1 MCSPAIKGSMNMNSW
16 RNCNFQKQDEAVLYT
31 SVIQESGAPHLDDK
45 DRSSGTWFDVFG
57 AENRKP
63 KNDILIDEMLQLKE
77 SCSSFCSQDYFDK
90 IKELQFYVD
99 KVKRFTRP
107 GCSAETLDVALSS
120 ISSLV
125 DTLSA
130 MSSKQLILHA
140 SL

>member
-45 DRSSGTWFDVFG
+45 DRSSGTCVFG

-77 SCSSFCSQDYFDK
+77 SCSSFYNQDYLDK

-107 GCSAETLDVALSS
+107 GCSAEALDVALSS